1 MCYRF
6 ATRPAPR
13 DADRTS
19 WAGSVSGSNAR
30 MTSLGQIAI
39 RSLLERIVGARRG
52 GTARNRGSTA
62 ARTGLDPL
70 TERLSSHKITR
81 LALSF
86 LDANAGLHLKDLAL
100 DAMTDDRRAA
110 FDGHR
115 FWNFGSDSFLG
126 LDRHPR
132 VHEAIRAAL
141 PEWGSHN
148 GASRAFSSPILTDE
162 AEEKLARWLGVTDT
176 FIFPSVTLA
185 NMGLLPAVATAGDLL
200 IVDRESHDSVH
211 QGARL
216 AAAGGARLEH
226 VAAPD
231 PEAVA
236 QVARKAGNGGLVMAI
251 DGVYSMTGKTPPLA
265 DLDAAVR
272 SLGGVLYV
280 DDAHGTG
287 VVGPRGRGAAAAAL
301 GTLDNILMVGS
312 LSKAFSCLG
321 AFVTCT
327 PELKTV
333 LKIRSSTFIFGG
345 PVPPPY
351 LAAIS
356 AVCDIFMSP
365 EHDLLLDTLR
375 ARTRQLTAGLDAIGV
390 NFFGGDAAIVS
401 VVVGDIDKTFAA
413 GRSLFDRG
421 YYVQSATYPA
431 VPINGGLL
439 RIQINA
445 NHPREAVDGLLNAL
459 ADVAR
464 EVKIPVRR
472 QPFLHASA

>member
-1 MCYRF
+1 M
-6 ATRPAPR
+6 
-13 DADRTS
+13 
-19 WAGSVSGSNAR
+19 
-30 MTSLGQIAI
+30 AI
-39 RSLLERIVGARRG
+39 RSLLDRIVGARRG
-52 GTARNRGSTA
+52 SAKGNRGA
-62 ARTGLDPL
+62 APQTGLDPL
-70 TERLSSHKITR
+70 TERLSNQKITR

-100 DAMTDDRRAA
+100 DAMTDDRRAS
-110 FDGHR
+110 FDGHA

-162 AEEKLARWLGVTDT
+162 TEGRLARWLGVADT

-185 NMGLLPAVATAGDLL
+185 NIGLLPAVTTAGDLL

-216 AAAGGARLEH
+216 AAAGGARLEQ
-226 VAAPD
+226 VATPE
-231 PEAVA
+231 PEAVL
-236 QVARKAGNGGLVMAI
+236 QIARKAGAAGLVMAI

-265 DLDAAVR
+265 QLDAAVR
-272 SLGGVLYV
+272 SVGGVLYV

-351 LAAIS
+351 LAAIC

-365 EHDLLLDTLR
+365 EYDRLLDGLR
-375 ARTRQLTAGLDAIGV
+375 SRTRQLTSGLETLGV

-439 RIQINA
+439 RIQVNA
-445 NHPREAVDGLLNAL
+445 NHPREAIDGLLNAL
-459 ADVAR
+459 VDV
-464 EVKIPVRR
+464 VHDLKIPVRR
-472 QPFLHASA
+472 SSRLLNASA

>member
-1 MCYRF
+1 M
-6 ATRPAPR
+6 A
-13 DADRTS
+13 
-19 WAGSVSGSNAR
+19 SG
-30 MTSLGQIAI
+30 TLGPLGVLSLI
-39 RSLLERIVGARRG
+39 ERITGSRAARRFRR
-52 GTARNRGSTA
+52 ASDA
-62 ARTGLDPL
+62 ASSGLEPL
-70 TERLSSHKITR
+70 TERLSRHKTTR

-100 DAMTDDRRAA
+100 DSMTDDRRAT
-110 FDGHR
+110 FDGHE

-141 PEWGSHN
+141 PEWGCHN
-148 GASRAFSSPILTDE
+148 GASRAFSSPALTDE
-162 AEEKLARWLGVTDT
+162 AEEKLARWLGVADT

-185 NMGLLPAVATAGDLL
+185 NVGLLPAVAGPGDLL
-200 IVDRESHDSVH
+200 LVDRESHDSVH

-216 AAAGGARLEH
+216 AAAGGARLEQLASPD
-226 VAAPD
+226 AAAVD
-231 PEAVA
+231 EALH
-236 QVARKAGNGGLVMAI
+236 RHGGRGAVLAI
-251 DGVYSMTGKTPPLA
+251 DGVYSMSGRTPPLA
-265 DLDAAVR
+265 ELDEAVR
-272 SLGGVLYV
+272 AHGGVLYV

-287 VVGPRGRGAAAAAL
+287 VAGPNGRGAAAAAL
-301 GTLDNILMVGS
+301 GTLDNVLVVGS

-351 LAAIS
+351 LAAIC

-365 EHDLLLDTLR
+365 EHDTLLEALR
-375 ARTRQLTAGLDAIGV
+375 FRTRRLTAGLDALGLAWH
-390 NFFGGDAAIVS
+390 GGDAAIVS
-401 VVVGDIDKTFAA
+401 VIVGDIEKTFAA
-413 GRSLFDRG
+413 GRRLFDLG

-439 RIQINA
+439 RIQVNS
-445 NHPREAVDGLLNAL
+445 NHPLEAVDGLLGAL
-459 ADVAR
+459 ADVQR
-464 EVKIPVRR
+464 DMRIPRR
-472 QPFLHASA
+472 RTA

>member
-1 MCYRF
+1 MPTRGQLSVRSLMARF
-6 ATRPAPR
+6 AGRRRATPPR
-13 DADRTS
+13 
-19 WAGSVSGSNAR
+19 
-30 MTSLGQIAI
+30 
-39 RSLLERIVGARRG
+39 GAM
-52 GTARNRGSTA
+52 A
-62 ARTGLDPL
+62 TGLEPL
-70 TERLSSHKITR
+70 TERLSNHKVTR

-86 LDANAGLHLKDLAL
+86 LAANDGLHLKDLGL
-100 DAMTDDRRAA
+100 EEMTDDRQAVYE
-110 FDGHR
+110 GHR

-132 VHEAIRAAL
+132 VHEAIRDAL
-141 PEWGSHN
+141 PAWGSHN
-148 GASRAFSSPILTDE
+148 GASRAFSSPALTDE
-162 AEEKLARWLGVTDT
+162 AEAKLAEWLGVSDT

-185 NMGLLPAVATAGDLL
+185 NMGVLPAIAGTGDLL

-216 AAAGGARLEH
+216 AAAGGARLEQ
-226 VAAPD
+226 VATPS
-231 PEAVA
+231 PQAVA
-236 QVARKAGNGGLVMAI
+236 DVIRRIPAPGTVMAI
-251 DGVYSMTGKTPPLA
+251 DGVYSMSGKTPPLA
-265 DLDAAVR
+265 DLDTTVR
-272 SLGGVLYV
+272 SLGGTLYV

-321 AFVTCT
+321 GFVTCT
-327 PELKTV
+327 PDLKTI

-365 EHDLLLDTLR
+365 EYDLLLGALR
-375 ARTRQLTAGLDAIGV
+375 NRTRQLTAGLDSLGLAYH
-390 NFFGGDAAIVS
+390 GGNAAIVS
-401 VVVGDIDKTFAA
+401 VIVGDIEKTFAA
-413 GRSLFDRG
+413 GKSLFDRG
-421 YYVQSATYPA
+421 YYAQSATYPA

-445 NHPREAVDGLLNAL
+445 NHPTAAIDGLLNAL

-464 EVKIPVRR
+464 EVNIPLRPGS
-472 QPFLHASA
+472 QPLAASA